1 MKDTLVVKKATPLG
15 ARVWT
20 SLLVFGFIG
29 QIAWMVENVYFSTY
43 IQKNITAAGWA
54 TSATV
59 AASAIAAA
67 LATIFSA
74 AWSDRVGKRR
84 AFVCW
89 GYILWGITTAAL
101 ALFSR

>member
-43 IQKNITAAGWA
+43 IQKNLSLIH
-54 TSATV
+54 
-59 AASAIAAA
+59 I
-67 LATIFSA
+67 
-74 AWSDRVGKRR
+74 
-84 AFVCW
+84 
-89 GYILWGITTAAL
+89 
-101 ALFSR
+101 